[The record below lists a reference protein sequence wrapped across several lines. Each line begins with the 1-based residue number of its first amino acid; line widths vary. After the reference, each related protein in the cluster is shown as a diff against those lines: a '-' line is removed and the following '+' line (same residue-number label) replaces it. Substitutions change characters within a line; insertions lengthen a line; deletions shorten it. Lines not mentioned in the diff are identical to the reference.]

1 MDAIEKRRRELYAEL
16 KELTRKTQR
25 VSKELGD
32 LDRGQMPPERFD
44 DNFIPPFLR
53 ANKVVIL
60 KMRRRKIA

>member
-1 MDAIEKRRRELYAEL
+1 MDAIEKRRRELYVEL
-16 KELTRKTQR
+16 RELTRKTQR

-53 ANKVVIL
+53 ANKAVIL
-60 KMRRRKIA
+60 KMRRRKVA